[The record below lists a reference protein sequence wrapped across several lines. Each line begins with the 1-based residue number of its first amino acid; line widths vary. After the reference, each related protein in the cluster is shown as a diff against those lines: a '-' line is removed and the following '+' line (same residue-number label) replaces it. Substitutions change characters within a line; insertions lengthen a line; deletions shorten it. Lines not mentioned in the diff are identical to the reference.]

1 MSRPSMDGK
10 RVHVM
15 LTSPQ
20 LKHLASQARKTG
32 LTVSDLIRR
41 AVDAMVFRDKKAA
54 TK

>member
-1 MSRPSMDGK
+1 MPRPSMDGK

-20 LKHLASQARKTG
+20 LKHLAAAARKTG

-41 AVDAMVFRDKKAA
+41 AVDAMIHRDQKAA
-54 TK
+54 QK